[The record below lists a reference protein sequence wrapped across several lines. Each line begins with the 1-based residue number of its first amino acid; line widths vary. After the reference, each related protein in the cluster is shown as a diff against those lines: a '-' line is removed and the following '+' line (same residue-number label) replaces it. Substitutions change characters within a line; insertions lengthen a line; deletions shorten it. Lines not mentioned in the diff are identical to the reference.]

1 MCTVRLKRLTANSSI
16 ETTMASR
23 TSRKIESNLDKPQ
36 CNSTLRLV
44 NKLDQ
49 LQATHR
55 NNIEDSFQ
63 IDEHQLGKINEKAS
77 AKLNMQG
84 RVFGG
89 LVSVE
94 PDQDDFLKFLGKL
107 SVSLTYKNIQFFNI
121 Y

>member
-1 MCTVRLKRLTANSSI
+1 
-16 ETTMASR
+16 MASR

-36 CNSTLRLV
+36 CNSTMRLIS
-44 NKLDQ
+44 KLDK
-49 LQATHR
+49 LQANSR
-55 NNIEDSFQ
+55 NSVEDSFQ
-63 IDEHQLGKINEKAS
+63 LDEHQLEKINEKAS

-107 SVSLTYKNIQFFNI
+107 LKL
-121 Y
+121 